1 MTMMRVA
8 GGALAVTLAALLVCC
23 NADAHQEQDVSAAE
37 HNSDRYDS
45 GHKAPSAESSLVRQV
60 RETHHSGLLPY
71 LARRYDSNPYSDKQM
86 WALAGGYGYYGEP
99 PKRNF
104 DEIDRSE
111 LGFMRKRNFD
121 EIDQTSMPF
130 PYAKRFY
137 HMFGPNYLDTP
148 VSIYDKKRNRPDYP
162 MDEIDL
168 SHFPIG
174 SKRSMDSFPLSPRA
188 RR

>member
-23 NADAHQEQDVSAAE
+23 NADPHQEQDVSTAE
-37 HNSDRYDS
+37 HNSDRFDS
-45 GHKAPSAESSLVRQV
+45 GHKTDAQGSLVRQV

-71 LARRYDSNPYSDKQM
+71 MARRYDSNPYSDRQM
-86 WALAGGYGYYGEP
+86 WALSGGYGYYGEP

-104 DEIDRSE
+104 DEIDRSD

-148 VSIYDKKRNRPDYP
+148 VSIYDKKRNRPEYP

-168 SHFPIG
+168 SQFPIG
-174 SKRSMDSFPLSPRA
+174 SKRSMNSFPLSPRA